1 MHAGVYAVGHAAP
14 SRDGDYI
21 AAVPAGGEGAVLS
34 HRAAAHKL
42 DLLRGTPP
50 RPEITVPT
58 TAHRRRPGVVIHRV
72 RSLHRLDVASE
83 QNIPITI
90 VPRILLDLA
99 PAMSPPQLARAC
111 HEAWVRHNCG
121 PDKIEACILRNPRKP
136 GAGKLRRALGTDLTL
151 SFLEDALLELLAA
164 HDLPAPRTNIEHN
177 QDKVDCYWAHLDLT
191 VELVSYRYHAS
202 RHAFEHDV
210 ARKRR
215 SNSLAYTYADVVER
229 GAATAAELRPLLTA
243 SGREAA
249 ATAAPQRAPS

>member
-1 MHAGVYAVGHAAP
+1 MRALFATAARMAGRQHGRITRRQLLAAGVDRNRIARWLADGRLRVHAGVYAVGHAAP

-42 DLLRGTPP
+42 GLLRGTPP

-72 RSLHRLDVASE
+72 RSLYRLDVATE

-99 PAMSPPQLARAC
+99 RAMSPPQLARAC

-136 GAGKLRRALGTDLTL
+136 APA
-151 SFLEDALLELLAA
+151 SSAA
-164 HDLPAPRTNIEHN
+164 RSAPI
-177 QDKVDCYWAHLDLT
+177 
-191 VELVSYRYHAS
+191 
-202 RHAFEHDV
+202 
-210 ARKRR
+210 
-215 SNSLAYTYADVVER
+215 
-229 GAATAAELRPLLTA
+229 
-243 SGREAA
+243 
-249 ATAAPQRAPS
+249 